1 LWPACL
7 SGSDEDQDPHRD
19 LNSLCDHLMPD
30 DQPALHS
37 ACDGRLFDSF
47 CVEVDPVVPG
57 SVGLRPGVTVPV
69 PPELPMPGIVVA
81 PPPVPLLPA
90 VPALEPP
97 PELPPPPLLW
107 AMAWPPAPS
116 ASANTATDMSLY
128 M

>member
-1 LWPACL
+1 
-7 SGSDEDQDPHRD
+7 
-19 LNSLCDHLMPD
+19 M
-30 DQPALHS
+30 
-37 ACDGRLFDSF
+37 
-47 CVEVDPVVPG
+47 
-57 SVGLRPGVTVPV
+57 
-69 PPELPMPGIVVA
+69 VVA